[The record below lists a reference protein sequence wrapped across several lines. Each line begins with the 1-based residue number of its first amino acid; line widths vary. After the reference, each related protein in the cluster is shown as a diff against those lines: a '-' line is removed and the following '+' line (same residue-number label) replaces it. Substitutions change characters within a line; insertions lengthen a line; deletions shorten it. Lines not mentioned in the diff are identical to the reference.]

1 MIPNEKILKKS
12 FLIKF
17 LCNQI
22 LRIKGYQPIYSK
34 KIKKINKNK
43 FPVILNKVLTHGQKK
58 YEKFYDDTDVLV
70 NDKHDKS
77 YLKIDL
83 KYKINPNKIVSN
95 VIRFTNIKKII
106 IFLKKEYKKF
116 QR

>member
-1 MIPNEKILKKS
+1 M
-12 FLIKF
+12 
-17 LCNQI
+17 
-22 LRIKGYQPIYSK
+22 
-34 KIKKINKNK
+34 
-43 FPVILNKVLTHGQKK
+43 LTHGQKK

-106 IFLKKEYKKF
+106 IFLKKNIKNFKDNKKTIYLS
-116 QR
+116 RNI